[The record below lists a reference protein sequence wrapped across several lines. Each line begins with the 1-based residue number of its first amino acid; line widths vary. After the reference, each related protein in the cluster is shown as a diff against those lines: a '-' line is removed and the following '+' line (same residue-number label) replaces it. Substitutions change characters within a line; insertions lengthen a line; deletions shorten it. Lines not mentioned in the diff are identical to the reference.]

1 MQGTDEARLNLN
13 LDVRNGG
20 KIVFDDEID
29 GGKAVSNQIEYDG
42 YAYDINITPA
52 TFVRNARR
60 TASFS
65 TAGSTTFTIL
75 RLTPL
80 RWYSGKTLP

>member
-29 GGKAVSNQIEYDG
+29 GGKARFKPNRI
-42 YAYDINITPA
+42 
-52 TFVRNARR
+52 
-60 TASFS
+60 
-65 TAGSTTFTIL
+65 
-75 RLTPL
+75 
-80 RWYSGKTLP
+80 

>member
-42 YAYDINITPA
+42 YAYDINIT
-52 TFVRNARR
+52 RR
-60 TASFS
+60 RLSAMHDEQRHFQQP
-65 TAGSTTFTIL
+65 GQQRL
-75 RLTPL
+75 RF
-80 RWYSGKTLP
+80 